1 MNLVIDTNFIRE
13 IKELVNSAKQ
23 RVVTSINIAMVY
35 TYYEIGRRIVE
46 QEQKGSNKANYGEE
60 LLIQLSSEL
69 TKEFGKGYSLTN
81 LKLIRQFYLV
91 YSSQKSQTAFDQSKI
106 IYNFKTKTLS
116 YNNSKKQIQQTV
128 FAKSKITNFKTK
140 TPSYNNSKKQI
151 GETVFLQSKII
162 NNFNNYPITSDGH
175 RFFLNWASYILLM
188 RIKDPNERSFYEI
201 ECYNSRWSK
210 RELKRQIDS
219 CLYERLSL
227 SRDKQGVLD
236 LARRGHVIE
245 KPIDVLKE
253 PFVLE
258 FLNLDEKES
267 YSENDLETEILNKI
281 QYFMLELGKGFTFV
295 KRQMRLTFN
304 NKHYHADLVFYN
316 RFLRCFVIID
326 LKIGEVTHQDIGQM
340 QMYVNYY
347 DRFIKTIDENK
358 TIGILLCKD
367 KDDAIVRLTL
377 PEDNNQIF
385 AAKYETILPSKDEL
399 LNLIKETN

>member
-1 MNLVIDTNFIRE
+1 MNLNIDTNFIRE

-35 TYYEIGRRIVE
+35 TYYEIGKRIVE
-46 QEQKGSNKANYGEE
+46 QEQKGKHRANYGKE
-60 LLIQLSSEL
+60 LIKQLSAEL
-69 TKEFGKGYSLTN
+69 TREFGKGYSEVN
-81 LKLIRQFYLV
+81 LRYFRKFY
-91 YSSQKSQTAFDQSKI
+91 I
-106 IYNFKTKTLS
+106 IYSVN
-116 YNNSKKQIQQTV
+116 QIQQTV
-128 FAKSKITNFKTK
+128 FAKSKIINNFKTK
-140 TPSYNNSKKQI
+140 TSSYNNSKKQI
-151 GETVFLQSKII
+151 GQPLVDQSKII
-162 NNFNNYPITSDGH
+162 NNFKNYPITSDGH

-188 RIKDPNERSFYEI
+188 RIKNPNERSFYEI
-201 ECYNSRWSK
+201 ECYNSNWSF

-236 LARRGHVIE
+236 LSRRGHIIE

-258 FLNLDEKES
+258 FLDLDEKER

-399 LNLIKETN
+399 LNLIKDIN

>member
-1 MNLVIDTNFIRE
+1 
-13 IKELVNSAKQ
+13 
-23 RVVTSINIAMVY
+23 
-35 TYYEIGRRIVE
+35 
-46 QEQKGSNKANYGEE
+46 
-60 LLIQLSSEL
+60 
-69 TKEFGKGYSLTN
+69 
-81 LKLIRQFYLV
+81 
-91 YSSQKSQTAFDQSKI
+91 
-106 IYNFKTKTLS
+106 
-116 YNNSKKQIQQTV
+116 
-128 FAKSKITNFKTK
+128 
-140 TPSYNNSKKQI
+140 
-151 GETVFLQSKII
+151 
-162 NNFNNYPITSDGH
+162 
-175 RFFLNWASYILLM
+175 M

-258 FLNLDEKES
+258 FLDLDEKEK

-304 NKHYHADLVFYN
+304 DKHYHADLVFYN

-326 LKIGEVTHQDIGQM
+326 LKIGEVTHQDIGQI

-347 DRFIKTIDENK
+347 DRFVKSDEENK
-358 TIGILLCKD
+358 TIGILLCKE
-367 KDDAIVRLTL
+367 KDDAFVRLTL
-377 PEDNNQIF
+377 PEDNNRIF
-385 AAKYETILPSKDEL
+385 AAKYETILPTKEELISLLKDGD
-399 LNLIKETN
+399 